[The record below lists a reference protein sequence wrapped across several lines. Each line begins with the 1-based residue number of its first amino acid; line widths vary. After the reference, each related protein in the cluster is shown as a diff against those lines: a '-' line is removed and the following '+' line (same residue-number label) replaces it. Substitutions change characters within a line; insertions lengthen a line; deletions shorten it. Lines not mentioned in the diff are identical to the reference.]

1 MASVLETPPKVD
13 RDRKRQ
19 ARPSKGARP
28 AGGHPTK
35 AERLR
40 WDRVNWGSAGWLV
53 VLHVGAI
60 TAPFVFTWQAFVLT
74 VVLHWITGGLG
85 ICLGY
90 HRLLTHTG
98 MQTYR
103 SVRYL
108 FATLGS
114 LAGEGSPLDWVA
126 DHRKHHQLSDQP
138 GDPHSPHDGSF
149 WSHMWWVLYSTH
161 DGDRE
166 AYLKRYVPDLARDRG
181 MRFID
186 KMFLPMH
193 IASGL
198 LMLGVG
204 YWAGGWPMAASLV
217 VWGMFVRLTF
227 VLHSTWL
234 VNSASHMFGYRNY
247 ETTDDSRN
255 NWLVALVTYGE
266 GWHNNHHA
274 YPRMAR
280 HGHKWW
286 EVDLTYMMI
295 RAMRAV
301 GLVWDVV
308 DLDKGKKGAAVR
320 KADAR

>member
-1 MASVLETPPKVD
+1 MASVLDTPPKVALD
-13 RDRKRQ
+13 QKQ
-19 ARPSKGARP
+19 LNRPSKRTKP
-28 AGGHPTK
+28 VGGHPTK
-35 AERLR
+35 EERIESGYM
-40 WDRVNWGSAGWLV
+40 NWGSIGWLI
-53 VLHVGAI
+53 VLHVGLFV
-60 TAPFVFTWQAFVLT
+60 APFTFTWQALVLT
-74 VVLHWITGGLG
+74 LVLHWVTGGLG

-98 MQTYR
+98 MQTYNW
-103 SVRYL
+103 VRYL

-138 GDPHSPHDGSF
+138 GDPHSPHDGSI
-149 WSHMWWVLYSTH
+149 WSHVRWVFYSTH
-161 DGDRE
+161 QGDRE
-166 AYLKRYVPDLARDRG
+166 GYLKRYAPDLARDRG

-193 IASGL
+193 ITSGV
-198 LMLGVG
+198 LMLGIG

-255 NWLVALVTYGE
+255 NWIVALVSYGE

-286 EVDLTYMMI
+286 EIDLTYMMI
-295 RAMRAV
+295 RGLKAV

-308 DLDKGKKGAAVR
+308 DLEKGKKGSKTRELGAQ
-320 KADAR
+320 